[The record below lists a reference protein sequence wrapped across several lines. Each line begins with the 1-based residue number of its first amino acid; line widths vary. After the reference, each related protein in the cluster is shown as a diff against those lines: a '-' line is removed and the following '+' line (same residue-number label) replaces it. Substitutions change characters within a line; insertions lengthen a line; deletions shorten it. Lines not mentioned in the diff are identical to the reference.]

1 MPTTETAPTPKSAT
15 SAETS
20 MKTANTTPAAVETAP
35 TATMEA
41 AAPATSS
48 TATVEAAASASA
60 LRKYRDRRQDRCEHY
75 AEIRS
80 FHTSPPS
87 FSTN

>member
-1 MPTTETAPTPKSAT
+1 
-15 SAETS
+15 
-20 MKTANTTPAAVETAP
+20 
-35 TATMEA
+35 MEA